1 MTKGN
6 ICHQEKGNHSL
17 LSIVV
22 EEFLEFLRFGGKS
35 ELAGM
40 GSMSS
45 SGSFDGFAVFHLS
58 RENGNEKPANIK
70 V

>member
-1 MTKGN
+1 M
-6 ICHQEKGNHSL
+6 
-17 LSIVV
+17 V

-45 SGSFDGFAVFHLS
+45 SGSFDGFAMFHLS
-58 RENGNEKPANIK
+58 RENGNWKAGEYISVIFVIHAK
-70 V
+70 